1 MGAPEPRQK
10 PLLGSGAKA
19 LPLQAH
25 LPDPLFPVICQDWP
39 FSSAPKP
46 QSPRPQEACS
56 IRTPSLLRDGKGQP
70 KVTIRRL
77 DRSQAPPSATTT
89 PPPPA
94 WGRGGARQT
103 SPWEARG
110 EPLSEPPACSRRG
123 CRDEAAKD
131 MCHLSNSTG
140 DTAATISRPPSQV
153 SSRLGRGVEL
163 TEEQVHKAGVDPA
176 HSPGLGPQSWCQGTC
191 PGGPGLGGAGDPVD
205 RGTAPQ
211 AGAQGSST
219 VGPLT
224 S

>member
-56 IRTPSLLRDGKGQP
+56 IRTPSLLRDGRGQP

-89 PPPPA
+89 TPRQ
-94 WGRGGARQT
+94 RGGGEVQDRRPRGKPEGSPSVSPRPAAAEGAGMRQRKT
-103 SPWEARG
+103 RV
-110 EPLSEPPACSRRG
+110 
-123 CRDEAAKD
+123 
-131 MCHLSNSTG
+131 TFQ
-140 DTAATISRPPSQV
+140 TALGTRLPPSPDHPP
-153 SSRLGRGVEL
+153 R
-163 TEEQVHKAGVDPA
+163 
-176 HSPGLGPQSWCQGTC
+176 
-191 PGGPGLGGAGDPVD
+191 
-205 RGTAPQ
+205 
-211 AGAQGSST
+211 
-219 VGPLT
+219 
-224 S
+224 